1 MPTTTARTAAGDET
15 RSRIVEA
22 ALQTIREEG
31 LVGTSARAIARAGG
45 FNQAL
50 IFYHFGSLSEVLLAA
65 VELISA
71 RRMARYQ
78 ERLEGVRT
86 LSELVAV
93 GAECHREDV
102 AEGHIRVLSQ
112 MLAGAS
118 ASPEVARRLRGFFE
132 PWIKLVEDAVARVVA
147 GSAYQSAVPT
157 RELAIGVVSL
167 FMGIELL
174 SQLDDHTASNETLFR
189 TLALVARLLED
200 VAGLSPGPLGGQ
212 LDGFRQGELADSDA
226 SSATNPGATASV
238 GTIATDASTA

>member
-1 MPTTTARTAAGDET
+1 MSTTTTRSTAGDET

-31 LVGTSARAIARAGG
+31 VVGTSARAIARAGG

-50 IFYHFGSLSEVLLAA
+50 IFYHFGSLNEVLLAA
-65 VELISA
+65 VELISQ

-86 LSELVAV
+86 LSELVTV

-102 AEGHIRVLSQ
+102 ADGHIRVLSQ

-118 ASPEVARRLRGFFE
+118 SSPELASRLRGFFD
-132 PWIKLVEDAVARVVA
+132 PWIDLVEDALARVVA
-147 GSAYQSAVPT
+147 GSDYEHVVPA

-174 SQLDDHTASNETLFR
+174 SQLDDHSASNETLFR
-189 TLALVARLLED
+189 TLGLVARLLED
-200 VAGLSPGPLGGQ
+200 VAGLPAAPPG
-212 LDGFRQGELADSDA
+212 
-226 SSATNPGATASV
+226 GATPTS
-238 GTIATDASTA
+238 